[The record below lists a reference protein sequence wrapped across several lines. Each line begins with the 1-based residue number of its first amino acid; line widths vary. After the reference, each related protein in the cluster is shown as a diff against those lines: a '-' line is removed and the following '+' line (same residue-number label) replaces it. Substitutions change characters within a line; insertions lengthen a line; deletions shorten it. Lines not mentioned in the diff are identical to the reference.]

1 MPPPAPPRSAP
12 APRVAS
18 VVPQARP
25 AAAPSIVPKILGA
38 VAVVLGTL
46 ALATCWLPMLPGAM
60 GWIGIVVGGLGLV
73 LGGAALAMAAVHK
86 GSGLML
92 AVGGSSSSL
101 VGLVLA
107 VVLGVHFG
115 LFGKVRRRR
124 WWWSPSRRPP
134 RRRRSKTAPEP
145 EPPKEPEIVW
155 TPADQAIEQPPIR
168 AKITS
173 VAIEQVKMENADFT
187 TLKRPKPQPMLV
199 VKVTIDNTSEDRIVE
214 VPGWV
219 GGGDLIGQGVGQL
232 LGGEAGKA
240 VQAAT
245 ATATLVDNIGNPY
258 KQTSGLML
266 SGLGALNRDVA
277 VRPGQSSQQDLVF
290 PPPLPKIEFLRLELA
305 PAGFSG
311 GEPLRFEIPKSMI
324 EGK

>member
-1 MPPPAPPRSAP
+1 
-12 APRVAS
+12 
-18 VVPQARP
+18 
-25 AAAPSIVPKILGA
+25 
-38 VAVVLGTL
+38 
-46 ALATCWLPMLPGAM
+46 
-60 GWIGIVVGGLGLV
+60 
-73 LGGAALAMAAVHK
+73 
-86 GSGLML
+86 
-92 AVGGSSSSL
+92 
-101 VGLVLA
+101 
-107 VVLGVHFG
+107 
-115 LFGKVRRRR
+115 
-124 WWWSPSRRPP
+124 
-134 RRRRSKTAPEP
+134 
-145 EPPKEPEIVW
+145 
-155 TPADQAIEQPPIR
+155 
-168 AKITS
+168 
-173 VAIEQVKMENADFT
+173 MENADFT

-324 EGK
+324 GGK